1 MEGIIDNLLI
11 TKRKSPLIKVVGVGG
26 GGGNTVNFMYENSD
40 AEVSYVVMN
49 TDSQALESSPI
60 PNKLLL
66 GPNITEGLGA
76 GANPSTAEEAAM
88 ESKDVIKKI
97 LDDGAKMV
105 FITAGMGGG
114 TGTGAAPIV
123 AEIAKDQLGMLTIG
137 IVTIPFA
144 LEGNAKIRKALRG
157 ISKLSKNV
165 DALLIINNERIAD
178 LYPEYTIQAGF
189 AKADSVLSEAATS
202 IANLILKKGYI
213 NLDFADVKTTL
224 KNGGVATINTGRGS
238 GENRVALAIEDA
250 MKVPLLNNSKDITKA
265 KRLLLNF
272 YCSKEKAISM
282 REHRAITDFVNTMD
296 RDNVEVIY
304 GFTYDDSLDEEVQL
318 TLLATLDIS
327 PVPADIEVNIDDSNS
342 AEKNTK
348 EENEKYN
355 EWMKKLYNSDLETG
369 NSIVSLEELENPKIL
384 SEFKKPS
391 YLRK

>member
-1 MEGIIDNLLI
+1 MEGIINNLLI

-88 ESKDVIKKI
+88 ASKDDIQKT

-123 AEIAKDQLGMLTIG
+123 AEIAKNQLNMLTIG

-178 LYPEYTIQAGF
+178 LYPEYTIQDGF

-224 KNGGVATINTGRGS
+224 KNGGVATINTGKGS

-342 AEKNTK
+342 DEKNTK
-348 EENEKYN
+348 EEDEKYN
-355 EWMKKLYNSDLETG
+355 EWMKKLYDSDLETG
-369 NSIVSLEELENPKIL
+369 NSLVSLEELENPKIL

>member
-88 ESKDVIKKI
+88 ASKDDIKKI
-97 LDDGAKMV
+97 LDDGTKMV

-224 KNGGVATINTGRGS
+224 KNGGVATINTGKGS
-238 GENRVALAIEDA
+238 GENRVALAIDDA

>member
-88 ESKDVIKKI
+88 ASKDDIKKI

-123 AEIAKDQLGMLTIG
+123 AETAKDQLGMLTIG

-224 KNGGVATINTGRGS
+224 KNGGVATINTGKGS
-238 GENRVALAIEDA
+238 GENRVALAIDDA

>member
-1 MEGIIDNLLI
+1 MEGIINNLLI

-88 ESKDVIKKI
+88 ASKDDIQKI

-123 AEIAKDQLGMLTIG
+123 AEIAKNQLNMLTIG

-178 LYPEYTIQAGF
+178 LYPEYTIQDGF

-224 KNGGVATINTGRGS
+224 KNGGVATINTGKGS

-342 AEKNTK
+342 TEKNTK
-348 EENEKYN
+348 EEDEKYN
-355 EWMKKLYNSDLETG
+355 EWMKKLYDSDLETG
-369 NSIVSLEELENPKIL
+369 NSLVSLEELENPKIL

>member
-88 ESKDVIKKI
+88 ASKDDIKKI

-224 KNGGVATINTGRGS
+224 KNGGVATINTGKGS
-238 GENRVALAIEDA
+238 GENRVALAIDDA

>member
-1 MEGIIDNLLI
+1 MEGIINNLLI

-88 ESKDVIKKI
+88 ASKDDIQKI

-123 AEIAKDQLGMLTIG
+123 AEIAKNQLNMLTIG

-224 KNGGVATINTGRGS
+224 KNGGVATINTGKGS

-342 AEKNTK
+342 DEKNTK
-348 EENEKYN
+348 EEDEKYN
-355 EWMKKLYNSDLETG
+355 EWMKKLYDSDLETG
-369 NSIVSLEELENPKIL
+369 NSLVSLEELENPKIL

>member
-88 ESKDVIKKI
+88 ASKDDIKKI

-224 KNGGVATINTGRGS
+224 KNGGVATINTGKGS
-238 GENRVALAIEDA
+238 GENRVALAIDDA

-272 YCSKEKAISM
+272 YCSSDKAISM

>member
-88 ESKDVIKKI
+88 ASKDDIKKI

-224 KNGGVATINTGRGS
+224 KNGGVATINTGKGS
-238 GENRVALAIEDA
+238 GENRVALAIDDA

-342 AEKNTK
+342 AEMNTK

>member
-11 TKRKSPLIKVVGVGG
+11 SKRKSPLIKVVGVGG

-88 ESKDVIKKI
+88 ASKDDIKKI

-224 KNGGVATINTGRGS
+224 KNGGVATINTGKGS
-238 GENRVALAIEDA
+238 GENRVALAIDDA

-327 PVPADIEVNIDDSNS
+327 PVPADIVVNIDDSNGV
-342 AEKNTK
+342 EKNMK
-348 EENEKYN
+348 EEDEKYN

-369 NSIVSLEELENPKIL
+369 NSLVSLEELENPKIL
-384 SEFKKPS
+384 SEYKKPS

>member
-88 ESKDVIKKI
+88 ASKDDIKKI

-165 DALLIINNERIAD
+165 DALLITNNERIAD

-189 AKADSVLSEAATS
+189 AKADSVLSEAATR

-224 KNGGVATINTGRGS
+224 KNGGVATINTGKGS
-238 GENRVALAIEDA
+238 GENRVALAIDDA

-342 AEKNTK
+342 DEKNTK

>member
-88 ESKDVIKKI
+88 ASKDDIKKI

-224 KNGGVATINTGRGS
+224 KNGGVATINTGKGS
-238 GENRVALAIEDA
+238 GENRVALAIDDA

-296 RDNVEVIY
+296 RDNIEVIY

>member
-76 GANPSTAEEAAM
+76 GANPSTTEEAAM
-88 ESKDVIKKI
+88 ASKDDIKKI

-224 KNGGVATINTGRGS
+224 KNGGVATINTGKGS
-238 GENRVALAIEDA
+238 GENRVALAIDDA

>member
-1 MEGIIDNLLI
+1 MEGIINNLLI

-88 ESKDVIKKI
+88 ASKDDIQKI

-123 AEIAKDQLGMLTIG
+123 AEIAKNQLNMLTIG

-165 DALLIINNERIAD
+165 DALLIINNERIAA
-178 LYPEYTIQAGF
+178 LYPEYTIQDGF

-224 KNGGVATINTGRGS
+224 KNGGVATINTGKGS

-342 AEKNTK
+342 DEKNTK
-348 EENEKYN
+348 EEDEKYN
-355 EWMKKLYNSDLETG
+355 EWMKKLYDSDLETG
-369 NSIVSLEELENPKIL
+369 NSLVSLEELENPKIL

>member
-1 MEGIIDNLLI
+1 MEGIINNLLI

-88 ESKDVIKKI
+88 ASKDDIQKT

-123 AEIAKDQLGMLTIG
+123 AGIAKNQLNMLTIG

-144 LEGNAKIRKALRG
+144 LEGNAKIRQALRG

-165 DALLIINNERIAD
+165 DALLIINNERIAE
-178 LYPEYTIQAGF
+178 LYPESTIQDGF

-238 GENRVALAIEDA
+238 GENRVALAIDDA

-342 AEKNTK
+342 DEKNTK
-348 EENEKYN
+348 EEDEKYN
-355 EWMKKLYNSDLETG
+355 EWMKKLYDSDLETG
-369 NSIVSLEELENPKIL
+369 NSLVSLEELENPKIL

>member
-88 ESKDVIKKI
+88 ASKDDIKKI

-224 KNGGVATINTGRGS
+224 KNGGVATINTGKGS
-238 GENRVALAIEDA
+238 GENRVALAIDDA

-272 YCSKEKAISM
+272 YCSSDKAISM

-327 PVPADIEVNIDDSNS
+327 PVPVDIEVNIDDSNS
-342 AEKNTK
+342 SEKNTK
-348 EENEKYN
+348 EEDEKYN

-384 SEFKKPS
+384 SEYKKPS

>member
-1 MEGIIDNLLI
+1 M
-11 TKRKSPLIKVVGVGG
+11 
-26 GGGNTVNFMYENSD
+26 
-40 AEVSYVVMN
+40 A
-49 TDSQALESSPI
+49 
-60 PNKLLL
+60 
-66 GPNITEGLGA
+66 
-76 GANPSTAEEAAM
+76 
-88 ESKDVIKKI
+88 SKDDIKKI

-224 KNGGVATINTGRGS
+224 KNGGVATINTGKGS
-238 GENRVALAIEDA
+238 GENRVALAIDDA

>member
-1 MEGIIDNLLI
+1 MEGIINNLLI

-88 ESKDVIKKI
+88 ASKDDIQKI

-123 AEIAKDQLGMLTIG
+123 AEIAKNQLNMLTIG

-178 LYPEYTIQAGF
+178 LYPEYTIQDGF

-224 KNGGVATINTGRGS
+224 KNGGVATINTGKGS

-342 AEKNTK
+342 DEKNTK
-348 EENEKYN
+348 EEDEKYN
-355 EWMKKLYNSDLETG
+355 EWMKKLYDSDLETG
-369 NSIVSLEELENPKIL
+369 NSLVSLEELENPKIL

>member
-1 MEGIIDNLLI
+1 MEGIINNLLI

-88 ESKDVIKKI
+88 ASKDDIQKI

-123 AEIAKDQLGMLTIG
+123 AEIAKNQLNMLTIG

-178 LYPEYTIQAGF
+178 LYPEYTIQDGF

-224 KNGGVATINTGRGS
+224 KNGGVATINTGKGS

-342 AEKNTK
+342 DEKNTK

-355 EWMKKLYNSDLETG
+355 EWMKKLYDSDLETG
-369 NSIVSLEELENPKIL
+369 NSLVSLEELENPKIL

>member
-88 ESKDVIKKI
+88 ASKDDIKKI

-224 KNGGVATINTGRGS
+224 KNGGVATINTGKGS
-238 GENRVALAIEDA
+238 GENRVALAIDDA

-369 NSIVSLEELENPKIL
+369 NSIVSLEELETPKIL

>member
-88 ESKDVIKKI
+88 ASKDDIKKI

-224 KNGGVATINTGRGS
+224 KNGGVATINTGKGS
-238 GENRVALAIEDA
+238 GENRVALAIDDA

-369 NSIVSLEELENPKIL
+369 NSIVPLEELENPKIL

>member
-1 MEGIIDNLLI
+1 MEGIINNLLI

-88 ESKDVIKKI
+88 ASKDDIQKI

-123 AEIAKDQLGMLTIG
+123 AEIAKNQLNMLTIG

-178 LYPEYTIQAGF
+178 LYPEYTIQDGF

-213 NLDFADVKTTL
+213 NLDFADVQTTV
-224 KNGGVATINTGRGS
+224 KNGGVATINTGKGS

-342 AEKNTK
+342 DEKNTK
-348 EENEKYN
+348 EEDEKYN
-355 EWMKKLYNSDLETG
+355 EWMKKLYDSDLETG
-369 NSIVSLEELENPKIL
+369 NSLVSLEELENPKIL

>member
-1 MEGIIDNLLI
+1 M
-11 TKRKSPLIKVVGVGG
+11 
-26 GGGNTVNFMYENSD
+26 
-40 AEVSYVVMN
+40 
-49 TDSQALESSPI
+49 
-60 PNKLLL
+60 
-66 GPNITEGLGA
+66 
-76 GANPSTAEEAAM
+76 
-88 ESKDVIKKI
+88 
-97 LDDGAKMV
+97 
-105 FITAGMGGG
+105 
-114 TGTGAAPIV
+114 
-123 AEIAKDQLGMLTIG
+123 
-137 IVTIPFA
+137 
-144 LEGNAKIRKALRG
+144 
-157 ISKLSKNV
+157 SKNV

-224 KNGGVATINTGRGS
+224 KNGGVATINTGKGS
-238 GENRVALAIEDA
+238 GENRVALAIDDA

>member
-1 MEGIIDNLLI
+1 MEGIINNLLI

-88 ESKDVIKKI
+88 ASKDDIQKT

-123 AEIAKDQLGMLTIG
+123 AEIAKNKLNMLTIG

-178 LYPEYTIQAGF
+178 LYPEYTIQDGF

-224 KNGGVATINTGRGS
+224 KNGGVATINTGKGS

-348 EENEKYN
+348 EEDEKYN
-355 EWMKKLYNSDLETG
+355 EWMKKLYDSDLETG
-369 NSIVSLEELENPKIL
+369 NSLVSLEELENPKIL

>member
-88 ESKDVIKKI
+88 ASKDDIKKI

-224 KNGGVATINTGRGS
+224 KNGGVATINTGKGS
-238 GENRVALAIEDA
+238 GENRVALAIDDA

-384 SEFKKPS
+384 SEYKKPS

>member
-88 ESKDVIKKI
+88 ASKDDIKKI

-165 DALLIINNERIAD
+165 DALLIIKNERIAD

-224 KNGGVATINTGRGS
+224 KNGGVATINTGKGS
-238 GENRVALAIEDA
+238 GENRVALAIDDA